1 MQIRLRFGRS
11 RVRRVR
17 RRESD
22 VVSRGC
28 RTASDAFRL
37 IVDPRA
43 SEALCAPLHVL
54 LSPQFLPR
62 FIYCLVVLDLRV
74 DAKPPV
80 TVGWETI
87 LSLYSLAAFGSIW
100 QHLAASFFHLLS
112 KSRFTWIEIGT
123 FLNVE
128 YKFLLFLSFFS

>member
-100 QHLAASFFHLLS
+100 QHLAAFGSLIFSFTVKVAIYVDRDWNLL
-112 KSRFTWIEIGT
+112 KRRI
-123 FLNVE
+123 
-128 YKFLLFLSFFS
+128 